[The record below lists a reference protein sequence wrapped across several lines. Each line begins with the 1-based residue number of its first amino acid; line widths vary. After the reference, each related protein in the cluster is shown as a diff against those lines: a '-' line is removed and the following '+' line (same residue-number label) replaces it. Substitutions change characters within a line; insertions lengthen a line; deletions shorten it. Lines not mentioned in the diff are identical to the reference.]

1 MKLITDVALSAESQ
15 PDPYILEAGGKFY
28 IYATSGYGVA
38 VYRSDN
44 LFGGYEKLGETGHIE
59 GRTAYWAPSVIEMDG
74 KFYMYVSCMPEDSDD
89 AHDQAMFVLTADK
102 PEGPYRR
109 LSPEPVLEGF
119 NVEDPFAWHDGKE
132 FHIWAKDMEGTITG
146 ELHAGAH
153 FVSADGIRW
162 TYREKA
168 YSRSIRN
175 RNGEMIHLGCLERPQ
190 LLFDENGEPEYL
202 FAAAADGPGG
212 FRNAFNTW
220 NIAVALNE

>member
-1 MKLITDVALSAESQ
+1 MRKKQATHLTVVLICATLILVLISSIGANILQTDGGNVEILDVSIPIADGEVVSAYIFKPTTTTSANPAPCVL
-15 PDPYILEAGGKFY
+15 PDGR
-28 IYATSGYGVA
+28 IYLY
-38 VYRSDN
+38 YRSN
-44 LFGGYEKLGETGHIE
+44 TPIGLRIGL
-59 GRTAYWAPSVIEMDG
+59 AA
-74 KFYMYVSCMPEDSDD
+74 
-89 AHDQAMFVLTADK
+89 ADK